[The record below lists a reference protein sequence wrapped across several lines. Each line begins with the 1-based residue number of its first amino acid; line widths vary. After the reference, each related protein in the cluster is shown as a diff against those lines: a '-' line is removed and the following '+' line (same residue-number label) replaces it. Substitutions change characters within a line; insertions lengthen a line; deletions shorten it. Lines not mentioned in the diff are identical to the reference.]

1 VVHLGSAARWC
12 LETADFADLFGPSG
26 CIFAGNYSN
35 LSPIRDADGRT
46 TCASQFPVNSVLDS
60 TLQGGWQTMAKKASS
75 PKAAGKSEVFA
86 NISTTTGLSK
96 KDVAAVFDALT
107 AEIGKALGKKGNG
120 VFQIPG
126 LAKIILVRKP
136 AQPAKKGVP
145 NPFKPGELMDVAA
158 KPAKNVVKVRPLKGL
173 KGMV

>member
-1 VVHLGSAARWC
+1 
-12 LETADFADLFGPSG
+12 
-26 CIFAGNYSN
+26 
-35 LSPIRDADGRT
+35 
-46 TCASQFPVNSVLDS
+46 
-60 TLQGGWQTMAKKASS
+60 MAKKAPS

-86 NISTTTGLSK
+86 NIATTTGLAK
-96 KDVAAVFDALT
+96 KDISAVFDALT
-107 AEIGKALGKKGNG
+107 AEIGKALGKKGSG

-136 AQPAKKGVP
+136 AQPARKGVP

>member
-1 VVHLGSAARWC
+1 
-12 LETADFADLFGPSG
+12 
-26 CIFAGNYSN
+26 
-35 LSPIRDADGRT
+35 
-46 TCASQFPVNSVLDS
+46 
-60 TLQGGWQTMAKKASS
+60 MAKKAPS

-86 NISTTTGLSK
+86 NIATTTGLAK

-107 AEIGKALGKKGNG
+107 SEIGKALGKKGNG

-136 AQPAKKGVP
+136 AQPARKGVP

-158 KPAKNVVKVRPLKGL
+158 KPAKNVVKVRALKKL
-173 KGMV
+173 KDMV

>member
-1 VVHLGSAARWC
+1 
-12 LETADFADLFGPSG
+12 
-26 CIFAGNYSN
+26 
-35 LSPIRDADGRT
+35 
-46 TCASQFPVNSVLDS
+46 
-60 TLQGGWQTMAKKASS
+60 MAKKAPS
-75 PKAAGKSEVFA
+75 PKPAGKSEVFA
-86 NISTTTGLSK
+86 NIATTTGLAK

-126 LAKIILVRKP
+126 LCKILLVRKP

-158 KPAKNVVKVRPLKGL
+158 KPAKNVVKVRPLKDL